1 MEGSGLHKKQLRE
14 VKEEPIERG
23 SDEIESDYFR
33 KLHVIFQDDR
43 MNLRLIFD
51 APSRTL

>member
-1 MEGSGLHKKQLRE
+1 MGNSMEGSGLHKKQLRE

-33 KLHVIFQDDR
+33 KLDVIFQR
-43 MNLRLIFD
+43 SNELMANLQC
-51 APSRTL
+51 T